1 MKNKNIFLIMARSG
15 NEYLARQNLRLVND
29 KPLLF
34 YILQTCLKFKNTDVY
49 VTTDSEEIS
58 ELSLMYGAKV
68 IKRPKSL
75 TKNSTSLEEI
85 AFHALSNLS
94 NKNLTFEKC
103 ILLSPQFLLIKTST
117 LEKFFRNL
125 TNSIS
130 TIYGYINNFEKFKKI
145 NDPNKSFNKLHEL
158 DSHVVDIKKI
168 VSFNCKNLLKN
179 KKFNSNHYGLKLS
192 KNETFSLLNYH
203 DIGVL
208 ETIVKRKKILI
219 RVDGNNEIGLGHIY
233 NMLTILNHFRNDD
246 LLIVMHSQKNM
257 GSNKFKEHLY
267 KLKFFSNQNQLS
279 NIIKQYQP
287 DIIFNDIL
295 DTSVKYMKF
304 LKQFTNFI
312 VNFEDLGSGNKH
324 ANLVFNPIY
333 YSKKK
338 SNNIFY
344 GSRYAAVRD
353 EFRIW
358 QNDIINKQVKKV
370 LITFGGS
377 DPTNKTQ
384 KIIEILRNNNLKNIE
399 FTIIL
404 GIGYS
409 HKKSLNKLILKMRK
423 NNFKLKINEGS
434 DFLAKF
440 FRETDFAITSNGRTV
455 FELAAMNVPII
466 TIPVNNREKTH
477 SFVKYADVGF
487 QIDPDSKNFETQFLD
502 SFNKICSY
510 KIRKKYKTQLKNLDL
525 LEGINLVY
533 NIINNK
539 YEEFTKERHI

>member
-1 MKNKNIFLIMARSG
+1 MARSG
-15 NEYLARQNLRLVND
+15 NQYLARQNLRLVND

-58 ELSLMYGAKV
+58 ELSLTYGAKV

-85 AFHALSNLS
+85 AFHALLNLS
-94 NKNLTFEKC
+94 KKNLIYEKC
-103 ILLSPQFLLIKTST
+103 VLLSPQSLLINSST
-117 LEKFFRNL
+117 LELFFKNL

-130 TIYGYINNFEKFKKI
+130 TIYGYVNNFEKFKKI
-145 NDPNKSFNKLHEL
+145 NDNNKSFNKLHEL

-168 VSFNCKNLLKN
+168 VSFNCKKFLKN
-179 KKFNSNHYGLKLS
+179 KKFNSHYYGLELS
-192 KNETFSLLNYH
+192 KNEIFSLLNYH

-208 ETIVKRKKILI
+208 ETILKRKKILI
-219 RVDGNNEIGLGHIY
+219 RVDGNKEIGLGHVY
-233 NMLTILNHFRNDD
+233 NMLTILNHFRNND

-267 KLKFFSNQNQLS
+267 KLKFFNNENQLS
-279 NIIKQYQP
+279 KIIEQYQP
-287 DIIFNDIL
+287 DMIFNDIL

-312 VNFEDLGSGNKH
+312 VNFEDLGNGNKY

-333 YSKKK
+333 YSKTK
-338 SNNIFY
+338 SKNIFY

-358 QNDIINKQVKKV
+358 QNDVINKQVSKV
-370 LITFGGS
+370 LITFGGT

-384 KIIEILRNNNLKNIE
+384 KIIEIFEKNNLTNIE
-399 FTIIL
+399 FTVIL

-409 HKKSLNKLILKMRK
+409 HKKSLNNLISKMKK
-423 NNFKLKINEGS
+423 NNFKLKIIEGS

-466 TIPVNNREKTH
+466 TIPVNKREKTH
-477 SFVKYADVGF
+477 SFVKHAGVGF
-487 QIDPDSKNFETQFLD
+487 QIDPDSKIFESQFLN
-502 SFNKICSY
+502 SFNELCSY
-510 KIRKKYKTQLKNLDL
+510 STRKKYKIQLKNLDL

-533 NIINNK
+533 NIINTK
-539 YEEFTKERHI
+539 YDEFKKEKNI

>member
-1 MKNKNIFLIMARSG
+1 MARSG

-68 IKRPKSL
+68 IKRPKLL

-85 AFHALSNLS
+85 AYHALSNLS
-94 NKNLTFEKC
+94 NKNLIFEKC
-103 ILLSPQFLLIKTST
+103 ILLSPQFLLIKKST
-117 LEKFFRNL
+117 LEKFFQNL

-145 NDPNKSFNKLHEL
+145 NDPNKSFNKLYEL

-168 VSFNCKNLLKN
+168 VSFNCKNFLKN
-179 KKFNSNHYGLKLS
+179 KKFNSKHYGLKLS
-192 KNETFSLLNYH
+192 KNEIFSLLNYH

-208 ETIVKRKKILI
+208 ETIIKRKKILI
-219 RVDGNNEIGLGHIY
+219 RVDGNNKIGLGHIY

-246 LLIVMHSQKNM
+246 LLIVMNSQKNM
-257 GSNKFKEHLY
+257 GSDKFKEHLN

-344 GSRYAAVRD
+344 GSQYAAVRD

-358 QNDIINKQVKKV
+358 QNDVINKQVKKV

-409 HKKSLNKLILKMRK
+409 HKKLLNNLILKMRK
-423 NNFKLKINEGS
+423 NNFQLKIIEGS

-477 SFVKYADVGF
+477 SFVKYANVGF
-487 QIDPDSKNFETQFLD
+487 QIDPDSKFFETQFLD
-502 SFNKICSY
+502 SFNKMCSY
-510 KIRKKYKTQLKNLDL
+510 KIRKKYKMQLKNLNL

-533 NIINNK
+533 YIINNK

>member
-34 YILQTCLKFKNTDVY
+34 YILQTCLKFKNTDIY

-85 AFHALSNLS
+85 AFHSLSNLS
-94 NKNLTFEKC
+94 NNGLTFEKC
-103 ILLSPQFLLIKTST
+103 LILSPQFLLIKQST
-117 LEKFFRNL
+117 LEKFFENL
-125 TNSIS
+125 NNSIS
-130 TIYGYINNFEKFKKI
+130 TICGYTDNFEKFKKI
-145 NDPNKSFNKLHEL
+145 NDPSKSFNKLHNL
-158 DSHVVDIKKI
+158 DSHVVDVKKI
-168 VSFNCKNLLKN
+168 ISFKCTQFLQN
-179 KKFNSNHYGLKLS
+179 KKFNSNYYGLKLS
-192 KNETFSLLNYH
+192 KNELFSLSNYH

-219 RVDGNNEIGLGHIY
+219 RVDGNNEIGLGHVY

-246 LLIVMHSQKNM
+246 LLIVMNSKKNM
-257 GSNKFKEHLY
+257 GSDKFKEHLY
-267 KLKFFSNQNQLS
+267 KLKFFSNQKQLG
-279 NIIKQYQP
+279 NIIKKYQP

-295 DTSVKYMKF
+295 DTSPKYMKF
-304 LKQFTNFI
+304 LKQFTSFI
-312 VNFEDLGSGNKH
+312 VNFEDLGGGNKH

-338 SNNIFY
+338 TNNIFY
-344 GSRYAAVRD
+344 GSKYAAVRD

-358 QNDIINKQVKKV
+358 QNLIINKEVKKV

-384 KIIEILRNNNLKNIE
+384 KIIEILQNNNLKNIE
-399 FTIIL
+399 FTILL

-409 HKKSLNKLILKMRK
+409 HKKSLNNLILKMRK
-423 NNFKLKINEGS
+423 NNFNLKIIEGS

-477 SFVKYADVGF
+477 SFVKYANVGF
-487 QIDPDSKNFETQFLD
+487 QIDPDSKNFETNFLD
-502 SFNKICSY
+502 SFNKLCSY
-510 KIRKKYKTQLKNLDL
+510 NIRKKYKEQLKNIDL

-533 NIINNK
+533 DIINKK
-539 YEEFTKERHI
+539 YEEFRKETHI

>member
-1 MKNKNIFLIMARSG
+1 MKNKNLFLIMARSG
-15 NEYLARQNLRLVND
+15 NQYLARQNLRLVND

-58 ELSLMYGAKV
+58 ELSLTYGAKV

-85 AFHALSNLS
+85 AFHALLNLS
-94 NKNLTFEKC
+94 KKNLIYEKC
-103 ILLSPQFLLIKTST
+103 VLLSPQSLLINSST
-117 LEKFFRNL
+117 LELFFKNL

-130 TIYGYINNFEKFKKI
+130 TIYGYVNNFEKFKKI

-168 VSFNCKNLLKN
+168 VSFNCKKFLKN
-179 KKFNSNHYGLKLS
+179 KKFNSHYYGLELS
-192 KNETFSLLNYH
+192 KNEIFSLLNYH

-208 ETIVKRKKILI
+208 ETILKRKKILI
-219 RVDGNNEIGLGHIY
+219 RVDGNKEIGLGHVY
-233 NMLTILNHFRNDD
+233 NMLTILNHFRNND

-267 KLKFFSNQNQLS
+267 KLKFFNNENQLS
-279 NIIKQYQP
+279 KIIEQYQP
-287 DIIFNDIL
+287 DMIFNDIL

-312 VNFEDLGSGNKH
+312 VNFEDLGNGNKY

-333 YSKKK
+333 YSKTK
-338 SNNIFY
+338 SKNIFY

-358 QNDIINKQVKKV
+358 QNDVINKQVSKV
-370 LITFGGS
+370 LITFGGT

-384 KIIEILRNNNLKNIE
+384 KIIEIFEKNNLTNIE
-399 FTIIL
+399 FTVIL

-409 HKKSLNKLILKMRK
+409 HKKSLNNLISKMKK
-423 NNFKLKINEGS
+423 NNFKLKIIEGS

-466 TIPVNNREKTH
+466 TIPVNKREKTH
-477 SFVKYADVGF
+477 SFVKHAGVGF
-487 QIDPDSKNFETQFLD
+487 QIDPDSKIFESQFLN
-502 SFNKICSY
+502 SFNELCSY
-510 KIRKKYKTQLKNLDL
+510 STRKKYKIQLKNLDL

-533 NIINNK
+533 NIINTK
-539 YEEFTKERHI
+539 YDEFKKEKNI